1 MKAGYTSSKKR
12 RKERRVQ
19 QQKQIKELRQ
29 LIPWGPG
36 DMDVS
41 WLRELLTE
49 SLEGFAAEA
58 GWRLALLLLED
69 EVSRRCG
76 PRYSRPEER
85 EVTRYGSQP
94 GVVMIAG
101 QKQSVM
107 RPRLRGVD
115 GGSEVPLETYALL
128 QRPNAMP
135 SSTLAKMVHGVSCRS
150 YEQVVETARAGFG
163 VAKSSVSRGF
173 VKASAAELEK
183 LMSRPLNTTR
193 FVALFL
199 DGISFAGEM
208 LIVAL
213 GLDETG
219 HKHILGLR
227 QGDSENA
234 VVCTDLVTELRD
246 RGLDTSQPILA
257 VLDGAKA
264 LASAVKKV
272 WGDRVLIQRCQ
283 VHKKRNVKEYLAK
296 THHAELDR
304 RLNAAYHGDDYETS
318 LKQLHGTQKWL
329 RGINPDAASSLGEGL
344 EETLTVL
351 KLGLSKTLRQSLS
364 STNVIESALDTARTV
379 TRRVKKWRDGS
390 MKKRWCAAG
399 LRKVEQNFRR
409 IKGYADLNEL
419 TAALEELVPKP
430 STPKTQPRSKS
441 T

>member
-1 MKAGYTSSKKR
+1 MKAGYTSLKKR
-12 RKERRVQ
+12 RKERRTQ
-19 QQKQIKELRQ
+19 QRKQVRELQQ
-29 LIPWGPG
+29 LIPGKPE

-41 WLRELLTE
+41 WLRELLTN
-49 SLEGFAAEA
+49 SVEGFAAEA

-69 EVSRRCG
+69 EVTRRCG
-76 PRYSRPEER
+76 PRYSRPEVR

-101 QKQSVM
+101 QKQAVL
-107 RPRLRGVD
+107 RPRIRGRD
-115 GGSEVPLETYALL
+115 RGPEIPLETYALL
-128 QRPNAMP
+128 QRPGTMP
-135 SSTLAKMVHGVSCRS
+135 ASTLAKMVHGVSCRS

-163 VAKSSVSRGF
+163 VSKSSVSRGF
-173 VKASAAELEK
+173 VRASAAELEK
-183 LMSRPLNTTR
+183 LMSRRLNTTR

-208 LIVAL
+208 LIVAM

-219 HKHILGLR
+219 HKHVLGLR

-234 VVCTDLVTELRD
+234 VVCTDLLTELRD
-246 RGLDTSQPILA
+246 RGLDTTRPILA
-257 VLDGAKA
+257 VLDGSKA
-264 LASAVKKV
+264 LACAVQKV

-283 VHKKRNVKEYLAK
+283 VHKKRNVKEYVAQ

-304 RLNAAYHGDDYETS
+304 RLNLAYHGDDYETS
-318 LKQLHGTQKWL
+318 LKQLQDTQKWL

-344 EETLTVL
+344 AETLTVL
-351 KLGLSKTLRQSLS
+351 KLGLSKSLRQSLS
-364 STNVIESALDTARTV
+364 STNAIESALDTARTV